1 MVRPDREKRM
11 TREQIFLVQRSWRQV
26 QPVANAV
33 AELFYARLFAL
44 DPGVQTLFTS
54 DMHEQRRKLMAII
67 GSVVSELS
75 RLERIAPAVQELGRR
90 HVAYGVRDEH
100 YAMVGAALLWALER
114 ALSEAFTPDVKS
126 AWASA
131 YRLLAKT
138 MQDAAAQV
146 PA

>member
-1 MVRPDREKRM
+1 MTKRM

-26 QPVANAV
+26 QPIANTV
-33 AELFYARLFAL
+33 AELFYARLFSL
-44 DPGVQTLFTS
+44 DSGLQALFTS

-75 RLERIAPAVQELGRR
+75 RLERIAPAVQALGRR

-100 YAMVGAALLWALER
+100 YATVGSALLWALEQ
-114 ALSEAFTPDVKS
+114 ALGEAFTPDVKA
-126 AWASA
+126 AWLSA
-131 YRLLAKT
+131 YRVLSQT
-138 MQDAAAQV
+138 MLDAAAQV

>member
-1 MVRPDREKRM
+1 
-11 TREQIFLVQRSWRQV
+11 
-26 QPVANAV
+26 
-33 AELFYARLFAL
+33 
-44 DPGVQTLFTS
+44 
-54 DMHEQRRKLMAII
+54 MHEQRRKLMAII
-67 GSVVSELS
+67 GSAVSELS

-90 HVAYGVRDEH
+90 HVGYGVRDEH

-114 ALSEAFTPDVKS
+114 APCEAFTLDVKL